1 MYESFASL
9 ILPHPCPCP
18 LLLVPCCLVD
28 LVGDLFQ
35 KLLTFPELY
44 QQAFVKDCNESRF
57 IQVGFAF
64 LSSIWDHHILE
75 PFIFLAGGFSWAN
88 PHEGQLNSQGRPF
101 FSSVSGKVQFSFGMP
116 RQQIYYSF
124 TEGAA
129 LGGPSFLEGSPT
141 RPLIMHRHCVILAP
155 GTEDPKNQDWFYL
168 VCYVSSRQR
177 SGFSILLLLLP
188 SCLSVPDFLARSV
201 MHLKSI
207 CCNDLF
213 T

>member
-1 MYESFASL
+1 MSKPTRGPAQFSRETF
-9 ILPHPCPCP
+9 
-18 LLLVPCCLVD
+18 
-28 LVGDLFQ
+28 FQ
-35 KLLTFPELY
+35 FSQWQGSVFL
-44 QQAFVKDCNESRF
+44 DSRF
-57 IQVGFAF
+57 
-64 LSSIWDHHILE
+64 
-75 PFIFLAGGFSWAN
+75 
-88 PHEGQLNSQGRPF
+88 
-101 FSSVSGKVQFSFGMP
+101 P

-124 TEGAA
+124 RGSA

-155 GTEDPKNQDWFYL
+155 GTEDPKNQDWFHL
-168 VCYVSSRQR
+168 VCYISSRQR

-188 SCLSVPDFLARSV
+188 SCLSVLDFLARSM